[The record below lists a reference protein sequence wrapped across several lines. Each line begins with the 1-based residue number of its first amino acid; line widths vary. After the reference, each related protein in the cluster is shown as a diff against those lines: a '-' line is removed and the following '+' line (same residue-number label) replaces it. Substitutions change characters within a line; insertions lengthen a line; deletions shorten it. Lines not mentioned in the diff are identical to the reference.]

1 MPLLDRFT
9 DVRRLKLELKQTA
22 DRLDIEQRFNAIL
35 LAQLANRNE
44 VIASLRKRH
53 HRRRD
58 HQARAELEQDKLLT
72 TVAEVEDAHKRAA
85 KSKLVFKEAKP

>member
-44 VIASLRKRH
+44 VIASLQEK
-53 HRRRD
+53 
-58 HQARAELEQDKLLT
+58 LEEK
-72 TVAEVEDAHKRAA
+72 K
-85 KSKLVFKEAKP
+85 